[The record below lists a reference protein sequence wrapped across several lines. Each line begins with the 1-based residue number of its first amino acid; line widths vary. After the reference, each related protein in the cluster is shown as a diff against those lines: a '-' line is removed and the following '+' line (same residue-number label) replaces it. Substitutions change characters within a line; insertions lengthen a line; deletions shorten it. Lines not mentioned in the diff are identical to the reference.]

1 MSQRALLF
9 TLCSL
14 SVAACSGSPAAPD
27 TGPDGQQDM
36 ATSPPTPDL
45 SEPLPPGT
53 RVMRLIASDFNIKPG
68 TEGYQCQRVTIPSDI
83 YILKITPVSPTG
95 VHHEVL
101 AIDPGTS
108 PDGVSDCGP
117 LDPSWKPLF
126 ASGVGS
132 PSLTMPKGIAFK
144 VAAGSKVVL
153 DLHLFNARPDNNI
166 TGNAAVD
173 VVVADTNDGYQLA
186 ALPFIGPLNF
196 TVPATGRSVSGSCTV
211 SNDTTFFAVF
221 PHMHTTGQH
230 IKITAGKT
238 GSPTTVWDQDYS
250 FTEQKFGQFPNWDT
264 TQAQVPLKK
273 GDKIS
278 VTCTYTQDGV
288 GKKFGDSTTDEMCF
302 AISYVTPAISTLSG
316 SAFCA
321 F

>member
-1 MSQRALLF
+1 MSQRALVF
-9 TLCSL
+9 TLCAL
-14 SVAACSGSPAAPD
+14 SVAACSGSPASPD
-27 TGPDGQQDM
+27 TGSDGQQDM
-36 ATSPPTPDL
+36 ATSTPTPDL

-53 RVMRLIASDFNIKPG
+53 RVMRLVASDFDIKPG
-68 TEGYQCQRVTIPSDI
+68 TEGYQCQRVTIPNDI
-83 YILKITPVSPTG
+83 YILRITPVSPTG
-95 VHHEVL
+95 IHHEVL
-101 AIDPGTS
+101 AIDPSNG
-108 PDGVSDCGP
+108 PDGVSSCGP
-117 LDPSWKPLF
+117 IDPKWQPMF

-132 PSLTMPKGIAFK
+132 PSLEMPKGIAFK

-153 DLHLFNARPDNNI
+153 DLHLFNARPDKNI
-166 TGNAAVD
+166 TGTAAVD
-173 VVVADTNDGYQLA
+173 VVVADKNDGYQLA

-196 TVPATGRSVSGSCTV
+196 TIKDPGRSASGSCTV
-211 SNDTTFFAVF
+211 SNDTSFFAVF

-238 GSPTTVWDQDYS
+238 VVWDQDYS
-250 FTEQKFGQFPNWDT
+250 FTEQKFGQFPNWDA
-264 TQAQVPLKK
+264 TQAQVALKK

-278 VTCTYTQDGV
+278 VTCTYTADGV
-288 GKKFGDSTTDEMCF
+288 GKSFGDSTTDEMCF